1 MHELQVFIA
10 ECFTVSEPAGHDPQS
25 NVPTGELGPD
35 HVGDESAR
43 SEESEG
49 LPSWRNLL
57 ELDAQIFAARGIRL
71 LTPEARVLINLK
83 VTGTMNVT
91 TAMELAGVSYR
102 GFYAVLERLK
112 QAGMVAQVKDRE
124 DQRVRNLQLEP
135 STPIPASRL

>member
-1 MHELQVFIA
+1 
-10 ECFTVSEPAGHDPQS
+10 VSEPHGQNPQADAAKS
-25 NVPTGELGPD
+25 ERDRPGG
-35 HVGDESAR
+35 GSAPAP
-43 SEESEG
+43 EGEG
-49 LPSWRNLL
+49 LQSWRNLL

-112 QAGMVAQVKDRE
+112 QAGMIAQVKDQE

-135 STPIPASRL
+135 STPIPGAGL

>member
-1 MHELQVFIA
+1 M
-10 ECFTVSEPAGHDPQS
+10 SEPHGQNPQADS
-25 NVPTGELGPD
+25 AASERDRPDVGGASPRPQEGEGMQ
-35 HVGDESAR
+35 
-43 SEESEG
+43 
-49 LPSWRNLL
+49 SWRNLL

-112 QAGMVAQVKDRE
+112 QAGMIAQVKDQE

-135 STPIPASRL
+135 STPIPGSGL

>member
-1 MHELQVFIA
+1 VFHL
-10 ECFTVSEPAGHDPQS
+10 SEPHAQEPQADFAPREHGHGQGAAAS
-25 NVPTGELGPD
+25 VGAASGEG
-35 HVGDESAR
+35 AQ
-43 SEESEG
+43 
-49 LPSWRNLL
+49 SWRNLL

-83 VTGTMNVT
+83 LTGTMNVT

-112 QAGMVAQVKDRE
+112 QAGMVAQVKDRG

-135 STPIPASRL
+135 STPIPASGL

>member
-10 ECFTVSEPAGHDPQS
+10 ECFPVSEPHGQDPDADFATS
-25 NVPTGELGPD
+25 EPD
-35 HVGDESAR
+35 RQPGAAFAQPDNA
-43 SEESEG
+43 EG
-49 LPSWRNLL
+49 IQSWRNLL

-112 QAGMVAQVKDRE
+112 QAGMVAQVKDRG